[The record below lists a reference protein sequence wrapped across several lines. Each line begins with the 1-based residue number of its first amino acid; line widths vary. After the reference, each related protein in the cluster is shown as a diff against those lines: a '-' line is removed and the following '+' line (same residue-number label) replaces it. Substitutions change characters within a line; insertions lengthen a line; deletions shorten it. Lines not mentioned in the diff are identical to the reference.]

1 MRLHRNVTCG
11 ELRSKDIDREVILAG
26 WVRNRRDHG
35 GVHFVDLC
43 DRYGITQARFDPGQE
58 EILEGLKS
66 EYVIALRG
74 KVEARPDGQI
84 NADRPTGEVE
94 VKVLEVEILNRS
106 KTPPFE
112 VQDEIEAK
120 EDTRLKYRFVDLRR
134 RPLSEAMVFRSRVT
148 QIIREVFHDEDFVDI
163 ETPLLTKTTPEGA
176 RDFIVP
182 SRLQPGLVYALPQ
195 SPQLFKQVLMVS
207 GLDRYYQICK
217 CLRDEDL
224 RADRQPEFTQLDMEM
239 SFVRPD
245 DVFAIVE
252 KTLHRLWKELKGVDL
267 PLPFPRM
274 TYAEAMA
281 RFGTDKPDTR
291 FGLELVDL
299 SDLAARTGFKVF
311 SGAVASGGSVRAI
324 RVPGGAAMPRKKV
337 DKLEKVA
344 KEYGARGLAWVKWN
358 EDGFQGPVGKFLQES
373 ELHPMLERAGAEP
386 GDLLVFVADRDAVVF
401 AALAHVRLHL
411 GRALGLIDDS
421 RTDCLWVVDFPLFE
435 YDEEAGHWTAMHHMF
450 TMPKKPLPAKGEE
463 GDLSQVLGDLYD
475 LVVNGVEM
483 GSGSLRIHRP
493 EVQRRVFELVNLS
506 EEDVEAKF
514 GWFLRAL
521 EYGAPPHG
529 GIALGLDRLV
539 MVMLGRDNLREVI
552 AFPKNSRGVCPL
564 TESPSEPLGDALDAL
579 GLRFVGHAS
588 DDPKKLP
595 RDAP

>member
-1 MRLHRNVTCG
+1 MRLQRNVTCG
-11 ELRSKDIDREVILAG
+11 ELRAKDIDREVILAG

-43 DRYGITQARFDPGQE
+43 DRYGITQVRFDPGQE
-58 EILEGLKS
+58 AILEGLKS

-74 KVEARPDGQI
+74 KVEARPEGQI

-94 VKVLEVEILNRS
+94 VKVLEVEVLNTS

-112 VQDEIEAK
+112 VQEEIEAK

-134 RPLSEAMVFRSRVT
+134 RPLAEAMVFRSRVT

-182 SRLQPGLVYALPQ
+182 SRLQPGMVYALPQ

-245 DVFAIVE
+245 DVFAVVE
-252 KTLHRLWKELKGVDL
+252 KTLQRLWKELKGVDL

-274 TYAEAMA
+274 SYAEAMA
-281 RFGTDKPDTR
+281 RFGIDKPDTR
-291 FGLELVDL
+291 FGLELVDM
-299 SDLAARTGFKVF
+299 SDLAATTGFKVF

-324 RVPGGAAMPRKKV
+324 RVPGGASMPRKKV
-337 DKLEKVA
+337 DALEKVA

-411 GRALGLIDDS
+411 GRTLDLIDES

-435 YDEEAGHWTAMHHMF
+435 YDEEAGHWSAMHHMF
-450 TMPKKPLPAKGEE
+450 TMPKEPLPAKGEE
-463 GDLSQVLGDLYD
+463 GDLSGVLGDLYD

-483 GSGSLRIHRP
+483 GSGSIRIHRP

-506 EEDVEAKF
+506 EDDVEAKF

-564 TESPSEPLGDALDAL
+564 TESPSEPLGDALDVL
-579 GLRFVGHAS
+579 GLRFVGVAS
-588 DDPKKLP
+588 DDAPQ
-595 RDAP
+595 DA